1 MSITYT
7 VPEIQDSDNSIEVTY
22 ANADSHV
29 HKRQL
34 NIPRD
39 SEGALVAEEWQAIL
53 DSQLLNVTNKSTL
66 GVISFADPNAT
77 PEGETPEEEE
87 STAEE

>member
-1 MSITYT
+1 MSITYI

-29 HKRQL
+29 HKRLL
-34 NIPRD
+34 NITRD

-53 DSQLLNVTNKSTL
+53 DSQLLNVTYKSKL
-66 GVISFADPNAT
+66 GVISFEDPNAT
-77 PEGETPEEEE
+77 PGEK
-87 STAEE
+87 TAEE

>member
-39 SEGALVAEEWQAIL
+39 SKGALIAEEWQAIL

-66 GVISFADPNAT
+66 GVISFEDPNAT
-77 PEGETPEEEE
+77 PGEETTEGEAT
-87 STAEE
+87 TAEE